1 MNAPRCCCE
10 AAKWA
15 LPGIV
20 LAVMPKCP
28 ACVAAYV
35 ALATGVGISVSAASY
50 LRWGALALSIA
61 TLSYLVMRRIFTR
74 FSILHSH
81 SRRLS

>member
-1 MNAPRCCCE
+1 MNAQRCCCE
-10 AAKWA
+10 TAKWA

-28 ACVAAYV
+28 ACVAAYL
-35 ALATGVGISVSAASY
+35 ALAGVGISISAASW
-50 LRWGALALSIA
+50 LRWGALALAIV
-61 TLSYLVMRRIFTR
+61 TLSYLVMRRI
-74 FSILHSH
+74 HSF

>member
-1 MNAPRCCCE
+1 MKAQRCCRE

-20 LAVMPKCP
+20 IAVMPKCP

-50 LRWGALALSIA
+50 LRWGALALA
-61 TLSYLVMRRIFTR
+61 VGTLSYLAVRRIANRIPVPF
-74 FSILHSH
+74 H

>member
-10 AAKWA
+10 TAKWA
-15 LPGIV
+15 VPGVV

-35 ALATGVGISVSAASY
+35 ALFSGVGISVPAASW
-50 LRWGALALSIA
+50 LRWSALALSIA
-61 TLSYLVMRRIFTR
+61 TLSYLVMRRVFTR
-74 FSILHSH
+74 FPILHSI
-81 SRRLS
+81 SRRFS

>member
-1 MNAPRCCCE
+1 MKAQRCCCE
-10 AAKWA
+10 TAKWA
-15 LPGIV
+15 LPGVV

-35 ALATGVGISVSAASY
+35 ALFTGVGISVSAASY

-61 TLSYLVMRRIFTR
+61 TLSYLVMRTIHL
-74 FSILHSH
+74 I

>member
-1 MNAPRCCCE
+1 MKTQHCCE

-15 LPGIV
+15 LPGVV

-35 ALATGVGISVSAASY
+35 ALVTGVGISVSAASY
-50 LRWGALALSIA
+50 LRWGALALAIV
-61 TLSYLVMRRIFTR
+61 TLSYLGIRRIWNWINIHT
-74 FSILHSH
+74 H